1 MSTSLFGNLL
11 AGVPAQIFSNLGQ
24 RLFGGQETE
33 ASTQSP
39 QEARQ
44 AREQD
49 AFYGTSTTE
58 TSNSGNNPPS
68 TAGNNA
74 LMASSGGGFNLFP
87 QAQASPFSF
96 FPQALQTGARL
107 LTTPGGQG
115 ALGGLAGG
123 LLSGQIQDESDN
135 VLNFP
140 NVRDVGMMGT
150 PNQAIMTPIGVLRFS
165 TKGNPII
172 TRKMKSRLKSLA
184 DQVGLQQASQ
194 IAGIPLQLGA
204 MILTKTFPSRERGV
218 TGRELRQARKVVNK
232 MKSFYAMIPT
242 RTTSGRRTTTVA
254 RGVTQIKN

>member
-1 MSTSLFGNLL
+1 MATSLIGSLF
-11 AGVPAQIFSNLGQ
+11 AGVPGQIFSNLGQ

-33 ASTQSP
+33 SSTQSP

-49 AFYGTSTTE
+49 AFYGTTSTE

-68 TAGNNA
+68 TAGNNMM
-74 LMASSGGGFNLFP
+74 MASTGGNFSLLP
-87 QAQASPFSF
+87 QAQASALSY
-96 FPQALQTGARL
+96 FPSALQTAGRIL
-107 LTTPGGQG
+107 SSPSGQG

-123 LLSGQIQDESDN
+123 LVGGAIQDESSFQSRE
-135 VLNFP
+135 VMSGVTGSP
-140 NVRDVGMMGT
+140 ND
-150 PNQAIMTPIGVLRFS
+150 AFMTPIGVIRFS
-165 TKGNPII
+165 SKGNVII

-184 DQVGLQQASQ
+184 DQVGLEQAVR
-194 IAGIPLQLGA
+194 IAEIPLQLGA

-242 RTTSGRRTTTVA
+242 RTTSGRRMTTVA

>member
-1 MSTSLFGNLL
+1 MSTLFGSLL
-11 AGVPAQIFSNLGQ
+11 AGVGPQIFSNLGQ
-24 RLFGGQETE
+24 RLFGGQENE
-33 ASTQSP
+33 SSTQSP
-39 QEARQ
+39 EEARQ

-49 AFYGTSTTE
+49 AFYKTSTLE

-68 TAGNNA
+68 TAGNNFFVDNGEIPSDRF
-74 LMASSGGGFNLFP
+74 LSDTFGSIIP
-87 QAQASPFSF
+87 QAQAGALSF
-96 FPQALQTGARL
+96 FPQALQTGARIL
-107 LTTPGGQG
+107 SSPAGQG

-123 LLSGQIQDESDN
+123 LVGGAIQDESSN
-135 VLNFP
+135 MRSMSSAN
-140 NVRDVGMMGT
+140 
-150 PNQAIMTPIGVLRFS
+150 MTPIGVIRLS
-165 TKGNPII
+165 SKGNPII
-172 TRKMKSRLKSLA
+172 TRKMKSRFKSLA
-184 DQVGLQQASQ
+184 DQVGLQQASN

>member
-1 MSTSLFGNLL
+1 
-11 AGVPAQIFSNLGQ
+11 
-24 RLFGGQETE
+24 
-33 ASTQSP
+33 
-39 QEARQ
+39 
-44 AREQD
+44 
-49 AFYGTSTTE
+49 
-58 TSNSGNNPPS
+58 
-68 TAGNNA
+68 
-74 LMASSGGGFNLFP
+74 MASSGGGFNLFP
-87 QAQASPFSF
+87 QAQAGALSM
-96 FPQALQTGARL
+96 FPSVLQTGARIL
-107 LTTPGGQG
+107 SSPTGQG

-140 NVRDVGMMGT
+140 NVRDVGMTGS

-218 TGRELRQARKVVNK
+218 TGRELRQARKTVNK

-242 RTTSGRRTTTVA
+242 RTTSGRKTTRVT
-254 RGVTQIKN
+254 GGLTQIQQK

>member
-1 MSTSLFGNLL
+1 MSTLFGSLL
-11 AGVPAQIFSNLGQ
+11 AGVAPQIFNNIGQ
-24 RLFGGQETE
+24 RLFGGQESE
-33 ASTQSP
+33 GSTQSP
-39 QEARQ
+39 QEQRQ

-68 TAGNNA
+68 TAGNNTM
-74 LMASSGGGFNLFP
+74 MASSGGGFSLFP
-87 QAQASPFSF
+87 QAQANPLPLIGSGIGLAGRVLSSP
-96 FPQALQTGARL
+96 T
-107 LTTPGGQG
+107 GQG
-115 ALGGLAGG
+115 VLGGLAGG
-123 LLSGQIQDESDN
+123 LLGGAIQDEGN
-135 VLNFP
+135 VVNFQSREI
-140 NVRDVGMMGT
+140 VSGITGSS
-150 PNQAIMTPIGVLRFS
+150 NQAFMTPIGVIRFS

-184 DQVGLQQASQ
+184 DQVGLEQAVN

-242 RTTSGRRTTTVA
+242 RTTSGRRMTTVA

>member
-1 MSTSLFGNLL
+1 MASSLFGSLL
-11 AGVPAQIFSNLGQ
+11 AGVPAQIFSNLGS

-49 AFYGTSTTE
+49 AFYGTTTTE

-68 TAGNNA
+68 TAGNNT

-87 QAQASPFSF
+87 QAQAGALSM
-96 FPQALQTGARL
+96 FPSVLQQGARIL
-107 LTTPGGQG
+107 SSPGGQG

-123 LLSGQIQDESDN
+123 LLSGQIQDESSMQSR
-135 VLNFP
+135 V
-140 NVRDVGMMGT
+140 VMTGVTGT
-150 PNQAIMTPIGVLRFS
+150 PNDAFMTPIGVIRFS
-165 TKGNPII
+165 SKGNVII

-184 DQVGLQQASQ
+184 DQVGLEQAVR
-194 IAGIPLQLGA
+194 IAEIPLQLGA

-242 RTTSGRRTTTVA
+242 RTTSGRRMTTVA